1 MKPYTYISCLLSISL
16 LGIACHAD
24 KTSEVVEP
32 TSTVSGNTVAFTA
45 KQMEQAGIDTGRMI
59 YKNIDET
66 VQVNGQ
72 VDVPPQNIVSI
83 SFPMGGYIKSSDV
96 LPGQKISKGST
107 LAIIEDQGL
116 VQLQE
121 DYLIGKSKLQYLE
134 KEYARQEELH
144 QANVNAEKVWQQTQA
159 DFQSQKILVKAGAE
173 KLKLVGIN
181 PDNLNDQNISRS
193 VVLKAPISGFVAK
206 VNMNIGKYVG
216 PTDVLYEIINPDDL
230 HAALTVFQKDLG
242 KVVIGQDVNI
252 SFVEEPN
259 AVYKGKVMLVNQQ
272 VDENRGALLHCH
284 FINHPAQLKP
294 GMFLNAGIIVNK
306 QNQWLV
312 PEQAVCSYGGKQYIF
327 VAAGASNQFT
337 MEEITTGIKEKEMIA
352 VVAGFE
358 KLINKVIIIRNAFTA
373 LGSIKN
379 AAE

>member
-1 MKPYTYISCLLSISL
+1 MKAYQYFLLSVSFFVFS
-16 LGIACHAD
+16 CNAD
-24 KTSEVVEP
+24 KASEVVES
-32 TSTVSGNTVAFTA
+32 TSTVVGNSVSFTA
-45 KQMEQAGIDTGRMI
+45 AQIEQAGIDTGRMV
-59 YKNIDET
+59 YKSIDET
-66 VQVNGQ
+66 VQVNGM

-83 SFPMGGYIKSSDV
+83 SFPMGGYIKNSDV
-96 LPGQKISKGST
+96 LPGQKISKGGI

-144 QANVNAEKVWQQTQA
+144 KANVNAEKVWQQTQA
-159 DFQSQKILVKAGAE
+159 DFQAQKILVKAGAE
-173 KLKLVGIN
+173 KLQLVGIN
-181 PDNLNDQNISRS
+181 PDQLNDQNISRS
-193 VVLKAPISGFVAK
+193 VTLRSPISGFVSK

-242 KVVIGQDVNI
+242 KVVVGQEVNI
-252 SFVEEPN
+252 SFVEEPKT
-259 AVYKGKVMLVNQQ
+259 VYKGKVILVNQQ

-327 VAAGASNQFT
+327 VASGASNQFT
-337 MEEITTGIKEKEMIA
+337 MEEITTGTKENNLIA
-352 VVAGFE
+352 VVTGYE
-358 KLINKVIIIRNAFTA
+358 KLINKAIIIRNAFTA

-379 AAE
+379 EAE

>member
-1 MKPYTYISCLLSISL
+1 
-16 LGIACHAD
+16 
-24 KTSEVVEP
+24 VVEP
-32 TSTVSGNTVAFTA
+32 TSTVVENSVSFTA
-45 KQMEQAGIDTGRMI
+45 AQIEQAGIDTGRMV
-59 YKNIDET
+59 YKSINET
-66 VQVNGQ
+66 VQVNGM

-83 SFPMGGYIKSSDV
+83 SFPMGGYIKRSDI
-96 LPGQKISKGST
+96 LPGQKISKGGI

-144 QANVNAEKVWQQTQA
+144 KANINAEKVWQQTQA
-159 DFQSQKILVKAGAE
+159 DFQAQKILVKAGAE
-173 KLKLVGIN
+173 KLQLVGIN

-193 VVLKAPISGFVAK
+193 VTLRSPISGFVSK

-242 KVVIGQDVNI
+242 KVVVGQEVNI
-252 SFVEEPN
+252 SFVEEPKT
-259 AVYKGKVMLVNQQ
+259 VYKGKVILVNQQ

-327 VAAGASNQFT
+327 VASGGSNQFT
-337 MEEITTGIKEKEMIA
+337 MEEITTGTKENDLIA
-352 VVAGFE
+352 VVTGYE
-358 KLINKVIIIRNAFTA
+358 KLINKAIIIRNAFTA

>member
-1 MKPYTYISCLLSISL
+1 MKAYLYFLLSVSFFVFS
-16 LGIACHAD
+16 CNAD
-24 KTSEVVEP
+24 KASEVVEP
-32 TSTVSGNTVAFTA
+32 TSTVVENSVSFTA
-45 KQMEQAGIDTGRMI
+45 AQIEQAGIDTGRMV
-59 YKNIDET
+59 YKSINET
-66 VQVNGQ
+66 VQVNGM

-83 SFPMGGYIKSSDV
+83 SFPMGGYIKRSDI
-96 LPGQKISKGST
+96 LPGQKISKGGI

-144 QANVNAEKVWQQTQA
+144 KANINAEKVWQQTQA
-159 DFQSQKILVKAGAE
+159 DFQAQKILVKAGAE
-173 KLKLVGIN
+173 KLQLVGIN

-193 VVLKAPISGFVAK
+193 VTLRSPISGFVSK

-242 KVVIGQDVNI
+242 KVVVGQEVNI
-252 SFVEEPN
+252 SFVEEPKT
-259 AVYKGKVMLVNQQ
+259 VYKGKVILVNQQ

-327 VAAGASNQFT
+327 VASGGSNQFT
-337 MEEITTGIKEKEMIA
+337 MEEITTGTKENDLIA
-352 VVAGFE
+352 VVTGYE
-358 KLINKVIIIRNAFTA
+358 KLINKAIIIRNAFTA

>member
-1 MKPYTYISCLLSISL
+1 MKPYLYFLLSISL
-16 LGIACHAD
+16 FVFSCTAD
-24 KTSEVVEP
+24 KASEVVEP
-32 TSTVSGNTVAFTA
+32 TSTVLGNGVSFTA
-45 KQMEQAGIDTGRMI
+45 KQMEQAGIDTGRMV
-59 YKNIDET
+59 YKSIDET
-66 VQVNGQ
+66 VQVNGM

-96 LPGQKISKGST
+96 LPGQKISKGGI

-144 QANVNAEKVWQQTQA
+144 KANVNAEKVWQQTQA

-173 KLKLVGIN
+173 KLQLVGIN
-181 PDNLNDQNISRS
+181 PDHLNDQNISRS
-193 VVLKAPISGFVAK
+193 VALRAPISGFVSK

-242 KVVIGQDVNI
+242 KVVIGQEVNI
-252 SFVEEPN
+252 RFVEQPN
-259 AVYKGKVMLVNQQ
+259 TVYKGKVMLVNQQ
-272 VDENRGALLHCH
+272 VDENHGALLHCH

-294 GMFLNAGIIVNK
+294 GMFLNAGIIINK
-306 QNQWLV
+306 QSQWLV

-327 VAAGASNQFT
+327 VATGSANQFT
-337 MEEITTGIKEKEMIA
+337 MEEITTGTMENDLIA
-352 VVAGFE
+352 VVSGFE
-358 KLINKVIIIRNAFTA
+358 KLINKAIITHNAFTA

>member
-1 MKPYTYISCLLSISL
+1 MKPYLYFLLSISL
-16 LGIACHAD
+16 FVFSCTAD
-24 KTSEVVEP
+24 KASEVVEP
-32 TSTVSGNTVAFTA
+32 TSTVLGNGVSFTA
-45 KQMEQAGIDTGRMI
+45 KQMEQAGIDTGRMV
-59 YKNIDET
+59 YKSIDET
-66 VQVNGQ
+66 VQVNGM

-96 LPGQKISKGST
+96 LPGQKIIKGGI

-144 QANVNAEKVWQQTQA
+144 KANVNAEKVWQQTQA

-173 KLKLVGIN
+173 KLQLVGIN
-181 PDNLNDQNISRS
+181 PDHLNDQNISRS
-193 VVLKAPISGFVAK
+193 VALRAPISGFVSK

-242 KVVIGQDVNI
+242 KVVIGQEVNI
-252 SFVEEPN
+252 RFVEQPN
-259 AVYKGKVMLVNQQ
+259 TVYKGKVILVNQQ
-272 VDENRGALLHCH
+272 VDENHGALLHCH

-294 GMFLNAGIIVNK
+294 GMFLNAGIIINK
-306 QNQWLV
+306 QSQWLV

-327 VAAGASNQFT
+327 VATGSANQFT
-337 MEEITTGIKEKEMIA
+337 MEEITTGTKENDLIA
-352 VVAGFE
+352 VVSGFE
-358 KLINKVIIIRNAFTA
+358 KLINKAIITHNAFTA